1 MRSHRFGLFL
11 RIIAVVFAASAAPAA
26 VSADPI
32 EDFYKGKQ
40 IRVVIRTA
48 PGGNYD
54 LYSRLLIRHMV
65 RFIPG
70 HPTGLPVNMPG
81 GSGLTA
87 LNYVVDVH
95 PRDGTV
101 LTMVTQ
107 TFPLEQAL
115 SLNDKLKVDM
125 RRLNWI
131 GNMSD
136 ASNFL
141 LTSRASLTRTIE
153 DAKRRETIIG
163 VPSIGD
169 ASAWLTLVTNGTL
182 GTKFKLIPGYNSG
195 PDMNLAM
202 ERREIDGRGTSN
214 PKAMFAG
221 GAETGPDGRPLFN
234 FLLQWGLKKN
244 PDFVDV
250 PLLSELATNAEQKVI
265 FDFVCQVAS
274 LARPVATNADVPPE
288 RVAALRRAFDATMK
302 DPKFLAEAQR
312 QGMEIS
318 AMAGEELQ
326 QLVTSIV
333 NARPAVVEKIR
344 QVVK

>member
-1 MRSHRFGLFL
+1 MRKVWV
-11 RIIAVVFAASAAPAA
+11 IAA
-26 VSADPI
+26 VGVVVTALFALTSHAVLADAV

-40 IRVVIRTA
+40 IRIVIRAA

-70 HPTGLPVNMPG
+70 HPAGLPVNMPG

-87 LNYVVDVH
+87 LNYVADVH
-95 PRDGTV
+95 PKDGTV
-101 LTMVTQ
+101 LTMLTQ

-115 SLNDKLKVDM
+115 NLNDKLKVDM

-131 GNMSD
+131 GNVSD

-141 LTSRASLTRTIE
+141 LTSRASLTRTMD
-153 DAKRRETIIG
+153 DAKRRETIVG
-163 VPSIGD
+163 VPSIAD
-169 ASAWLTLVTNGTL
+169 ASAWLTQVTTGSL

-202 ERREIDGRGTSN
+202 ERGEIDGRGTSN

-221 GAETGPDGRPLFN
+221 GPETGPDGRPLFN

-244 PDFVDV
+244 KDFLDV
-250 PLLSELATNAEQKVI
+250 PLLSDLATNAEQKVI

-288 RVAALRRAFDATMK
+288 RVAALRRAFDATVK
-302 DPKFLAEAQR
+302 DSEFLAEAQR

-318 AMAGEELQ
+318 AMTGDELQ
-326 QLVTSIV
+326 QLVAAIV
-333 NARPAVVEKIR
+333 NAPPAVVEKIR

>member
-1 MRSHRFGLFL
+1 MRSHRSGLFL

>member
-1 MRSHRFGLFL
+1 MVHRICSAVLL
-11 RIIAVVFAASAAPAA
+11 ALIATWPSLAA
-26 VSADPI
+26 ADAI

-40 IRVVIRTA
+40 IRVVIRAA

-70 HPTGLPVNMPG
+70 HPAGLPVNMPG

-87 LNYVVDVH
+87 LNYVADVH
-95 PRDGTV
+95 PKDGTV

-115 SLNDKLKVDM
+115 DLNDKLKVDM

-141 LTSRASLTRTIE
+141 LTSHASLTRTIE

-163 VPSIGD
+163 VPSLAD

-182 GTKFKLIPGYNSG
+182 GTRFKLVPGYNSG

-202 ERREIDGRGTSN
+202 ERGEIDGRGTSN
-214 PKAMFAG
+214 PKAMFTG
-221 GAETGPDGRPLFN
+221 GSETAPDGRPLFN

-244 PDFVDV
+244 QDYPNA
-250 PLLSELATNAEQKVI
+250 PLLSELAASAEQKVV
-265 FDFVCQVAS
+265 FDFVCKVAS

-302 DPKFLAEAQR
+302 DPEFLAEAER
-312 QGMEIS
+312 QGMEITP
-318 AMAGEELQ
+318 MGGEELQ
-326 QLVTSIV
+326 QLVTEIV
-333 NARPAVVEKIR
+333 NAPPAVVEKVR
-344 QVVK
+344 QAVR

>member
-1 MRSHRFGLFL
+1 MRSSQFGLFV
-11 RIIAVVFAASAAPAA
+11 RAIAIVIAAAVTPAA
-26 VSADPI
+26 VCAEPI

-40 IRVVIRTA
+40 IRVVIRAA

-87 LNYVVDVH
+87 LNYVADVH
-95 PRDGTV
+95 PKDGTV
-101 LTMVTQ
+101 LTMMTQ
-107 TFPLEQAL
+107 SFPLEQAL
-115 SLNDKLKVDM
+115 GLNDKLKVDM
-125 RRLNWI
+125 RKLNWV

-141 LTSRASLTRTIE
+141 LTSRTSQTRTFD
-153 DAKRRETIIG
+153 DAKQRETIIG
-163 VPSIGD
+163 VPSIAD
-169 ASAWLTLVTNGTL
+169 ASAWLTQVTNGAL
-182 GTKFKLIPGYNSG
+182 GTKFRLIPGYNSG

-202 ERREIDGRGTSN
+202 ERGEIDGRGTSN

-221 GAETGPDGRPLFN
+221 GSETGPDGRPLFN

-250 PLLSELATNAEQKVI
+250 PLLSELASSAEQKEI

-288 RVAALRRAFDATMK
+288 RVAALRLAFDATMK
-302 DPKFLAEAQR
+302 DPEFLADAQR

-318 AMAGEELQ
+318 ATTGEKLQ
-326 QLVTSIV
+326 QVVTGIV
-333 NARPAVVEKIR
+333 NAQPAVIEKIR

>member
-1 MRSHRFGLFL
+1 MMGKTQFFILGVVA
-11 RIIAVVFAASAAPAA
+11 AVTAVSSPAA
-26 VSADPI
+26 ADPV
-32 EDFYKGKQ
+32 EDFYKGRQ
-40 IRVVIRTA
+40 IRVVIRAT

-54 LYSRLLIRHMV
+54 LYSRLLARHIV

-70 HPTGLPVNMPG
+70 NPTTIPVNMPG

-87 LNYVVDVH
+87 LNYVTDVH

-115 SLNDKLKVDM
+115 NLNDKLKADM

-136 ASNFL
+136 ATSFL
-141 LTSRASLTRTIE
+141 LTSRASLTRSVE

-195 PDMNLAM
+195 PDMNLAI
-202 ERREIDGRGTSN
+202 ERGEIDGRGTSN
-214 PKAMFAG
+214 PNAMFAG
-221 GAETGPDGRPLFN
+221 GSKTAPDGRPLFN

-250 PLLSELATNAEQKVI
+250 PLLSELLTIAEQKEI

-274 LARPVATNADVPPE
+274 LARPP
-288 RVAALRRAFDATMK
+288 
-302 DPKFLAEAQR
+302 
-312 QGMEIS
+312 
-318 AMAGEELQ
+318 
-326 QLVTSIV
+326 
-333 NARPAVVEKIR
+333 
-344 QVVK
+344 